1 MTSLVVVVNWQERR
15 TDELAAA
22 VAAKERKA
30 TLIEYNLADVEAA
43 MAAVNEALA
52 AGVDWSELKVSIPPP
67 SIASPVRSFYISAL
81 TASMPLSSLPSNVL
95 SPSLRVAWTLRRG
108 RVWTAVADSHREE
121 KRQPRG
127 VTHPRGAREKREFPN
142 GSTRTQMHQCTVAET
157 LARERVWGSCIWS
170 ATPSRCC

>member
-1 MTSLVVVVNWQERR
+1 MVNWQERR

-67 SIASPVRSFYISAL
+67 SIASPVRSFYITAL

-108 RVWTAVADSHREE
+108 RVWTAVADSYREE
-121 KRQPRG
+121 KTATPWR
-127 VTHPRGAREKREFPN
+127 HS
-142 GSTRTQMHQCTVAET
+142 STRCE
-157 LARERVWGSCIWS
+157 REERVPQWFDSHPNASVHGG
-170 ATPSRCC
+170 